1 MKLVVNAYARSGARS
16 ADRTEK
22 TAGKLRSAA
31 AMVFVAGS
39 GFFRSGVCGEV
50 FDIPTVDEGGGA
62 VPSFIA
68 AVLPAE
74 TDSEIAVLKI
84 DGDGRLTDGAAQCIH
99 WDAGCFELCVLL
111 NEKKRSEPEPARLG
125 SVDFPT
131 GSGRQRRVALF
142 RDGGLRI
149 SVEESGQERSW
160 YVCGGTDGKAHVLDI
175 GRERLLVIH
184 ASGCRRCENSE
195 AETPVLGFK
204 CGCRCEKLV
213 ALNDKIEVAAAL
225 AGEICRIENGYLT
238 AIEPLGTV
246 LGHEK
251 RTRYEFFGGSLRE
264 LPPETGFFTNQA
276 HMPNSPRETALAL
289 MQAVRLGREDEADAL
304 LSRELAETLSFAELC
319 DFFGS
324 FADERI
330 APSGFCEPTA
340 YDNSTAEKIIVGAIK
355 TDANGLVRAEKFVF
369 TIENGVVTDVEGED

>member
-1 MKLVVNAYARSGARS
+1 MR
-16 ADRTEK
+16 
-22 TAGKLRSAA
+22 
-31 AMVFVAGS
+31 
-39 GFFRSGVCGEV
+39 
-50 FDIPTVDEGGGA
+50 
-62 VPSFIA
+62 IA
-68 AVLPAE
+68 ERKNL
-74 TDSEIAVLKI
+74 
-84 DGDGRLTDGAAQCIH
+84 
-99 WDAGCFELCVLL
+99 
-111 NEKKRSEPEPARLG
+111 SEPEPARLG

-131 GSGRQRRVALF
+131 GNGRQRRVALF

-160 YVCGGTDGKAHVLDI
+160 YVCGGTDGKAHVLDV

-264 LPPETGFFTNQA
+264 LPPETGFFTNRA
-276 HMPNSPRETALAL
+276 HMPNSPQETALAL

-330 APSGFCEPTA
+330 APSGLCEPTA

-355 TDANGLVRAEKFVF
+355 TDAGGLVRAEKFVF

>member
-1 MKLVVNAYARSGARS
+1 M
-16 ADRTEK
+16 
-22 TAGKLRSAA
+22 
-31 AMVFVAGS
+31 
-39 GFFRSGVCGEV
+39 
-50 FDIPTVDEGGGA
+50 
-62 VPSFIA
+62 
-68 AVLPAE
+68 
-74 TDSEIAVLKI
+74 
-84 DGDGRLTDGAAQCIH
+84 
-99 WDAGCFELCVLL
+99 
-111 NEKKRSEPEPARLG
+111 
-125 SVDFPT
+125 
-131 GSGRQRRVALF
+131 RR
-142 RDGGLRI
+142 
-149 SVEESGQERSW
+149 
-160 YVCGGTDGKAHVLDI
+160 H
-175 GRERLLVIH
+175 GRER
-184 ASGCRRCENSE
+184 
-195 AETPVLGFK
+195 
-204 CGCRCEKLV
+204 GCRCEKLV

-264 LPPETGFFTNQA
+264 LPPETGFFTNRA
-276 HMPNSPRETALAL
+276 HMPNSPQETALAL

-330 APSGFCEPTA
+330 APSGLCEPTA

-355 TDANGLVRAEKFVF
+355 TDAGGLVRAEKFVF

>member
-1 MKLVVNAYARSGARS
+1 M
-16 ADRTEK
+16 
-22 TAGKLRSAA
+22 
-31 AMVFVAGS
+31 
-39 GFFRSGVCGEV
+39 
-50 FDIPTVDEGGGA
+50 
-62 VPSFIA
+62 
-68 AVLPAE
+68 
-74 TDSEIAVLKI
+74 
-84 DGDGRLTDGAAQCIH
+84 
-99 WDAGCFELCVLL
+99 L

-131 GSGRQRRVALF
+131 GNGRQRRVALF

-160 YVCGGTDGKAHVLDI
+160 YVCGGTDGKAHVLDV

-213 ALNDKIEVAAAL
+213 VLNDKIEIAAAL

-264 LPPETGFFTNQA
+264 LPPKQA
-276 HMPNSPRETALAL
+276 FHKPGAYAELPQETALAL
-289 MQAVRLGREDEADAL
+289 MQAVRLGREDEPMPCCPASLPKRSRLRSFAIF
-304 LSRELAETLSFAELC
+304 REL
-319 DFFGS
+319 
-324 FADERI
+324 
-330 APSGFCEPTA
+330 
-340 YDNSTAEKIIVGAIK
+340 
-355 TDANGLVRAEKFVF
+355 
-369 TIENGVVTDVEGED
+369 

>member
-1 MKLVVNAYARSGARS
+1 MKLVVNAYARSGAES

-22 TAGKLRSAA
+22 TAGKLCSAA
-31 AMVFVAGS
+31 SIVLVAGS

-84 DGDGRLTDGAAQCIH
+84 DGDGRLTDVAAQCIH

-125 SVDFPT
+125 S
-131 GSGRQRRVALF
+131 VALF

-160 YVCGGTDGKAHVLDI
+160 YVCGGTDGKAHVLDV

-264 LPPETGFFTNQA
+264 LPPETGFFTNRA
-276 HMPNSPRETALAL
+276 HMPNSPQETALAL

-330 APSGFCEPTA
+330 APSGLCEPTA

>member
-1 MKLVVNAYARSGARS
+1 MRFLKHSLCVVQNPMAGEDNFWISAESILVLNYSDSMTMRFGVDYIVSTTEEDGEGLTLPLMNLAYGEGGCTYVPYGAV
-16 ADRTEK
+16 DK
-22 TAGKLRSAA
+22 YGNWVAA
-31 AMVFVAGS
+31 A
-39 GFFRSGVCGEV
+39 
-50 FDIPTVDEGGGA
+50 D
-62 VPSFIA
+62 
-68 AVLPAE
+68 
-74 TDSEIAVLKI
+74 
-84 DGDGRLTDGAAQCIH
+84 
-99 WDAGCFELCVLL
+99 
-111 NEKKRSEPEPARLG
+111 G
-125 SVDFPT
+125 SV
-131 GSGRQRRVALF
+131 RQMTLP
-142 RDGGLRI
+142 I
-149 SVEESGQERSW
+149 EESGQERSW
-160 YVCGGTDGKAHVLDI
+160 YVCGGTDGKAHVLDV

-213 ALNDKIEVAAAL
+213 ALNAKIEVAAAL

-264 LPPETGFFTNQA
+264 LPPETGFFTNRA

-330 APSGFCEPTA
+330 APSGLCEPTA

-355 TDANGLVRAEKFVF
+355 TDAGGLVRAEKFVF